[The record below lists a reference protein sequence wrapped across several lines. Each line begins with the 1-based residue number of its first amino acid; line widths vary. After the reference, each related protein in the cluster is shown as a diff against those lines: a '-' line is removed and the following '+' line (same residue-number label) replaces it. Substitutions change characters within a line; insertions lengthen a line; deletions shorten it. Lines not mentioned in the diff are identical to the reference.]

1 MFDAVM
7 FGGSERMKEMITAAK
22 KNIP

>member
-7 FGGSERMKEMITAAK
+7 FGGSDRMKEMITAAK